1 MHKIVT
7 TIAATLTLAA
17 TLVLPR
23 AFAVEP
29 ANLSWGPVFVT
40 PTLDTR
46 LEYTDNVLR
55 TPDDDKDSM
64 ISVIK
69 PRVQAWME
77 NGLNTYSLAY
87 TMIDTRYFDSSRD
100 DYTDNQLNL
109 DIYHEFNARNRAN
122 LYAEYFDAHEER
134 GTGLS
139 EGVAELLDEPVEFER
154 TTLGG
159 DYTLGSA
166 QSRGRLLLAG
176 KTRDIEYQNFRETTR
191 YRDYSNYGLGATFF
205 WRIKGKT
212 DLVAEVRYQE
222 TEYDKV
228 DPTSREGTLDSEE
241 YNYLV
246 GLSWDA
252 TAKTSGSVKV
262 GAYDRTYDSNERSDS
277 NGFSWEADVSYQL
290 RTYSIFTLASKR
302 FSAETNGAGDAVNAN
317 RTTLG
322 WSHNWNKRSS
332 TNLTLGYLNEDY
344 EGTEREDDEYQ
355 VSASY
360 NYAMRRWLDLG
371 AGYSYADR
379 DSDIDLYEYS
389 RSVVYITAS
398 VSL

>member
-1 MHKIVT
+1 MHKSVT
-7 TIAATLTLAA
+7 TTAATLIVAA
-17 TLVLPR
+17 NMLLPR
-23 AFAVEP
+23 AFATEP
-29 ANLSWGPVFVT
+29 ANLSWGSVFVT

-55 TPDDDKDSM
+55 TQDDDKDSM

-69 PRVQAWME
+69 PRVQAWLE

-87 TMIDTRYFDSSRD
+87 TMIDYRYFDSSRD
-100 DYTDNQLNL
+100 DYTDNQFNL
-109 DIYHEFNARNRAN
+109 DIYHAFNARNQAN

-154 TTLGG
+154 ITLGG
-159 DYTLGSA
+159 DYTLGSE

-176 KTRDIEYQNFRETTR
+176 KTHDIEYQNFREETQ

-212 DLVAEVRYQE
+212 DLVAEIRYQE
-222 TEYDKV
+222 TEYDKL
-228 DPTSREGTLDSEE
+228 DPFSREGTLDSEE

-246 GLSWDA
+246 GLAWDA
-252 TAKTSGSVKV
+252 SAKTSGSVKV

-277 NGFSWEADVSYQL
+277 NGFSWEADVSYEL
-290 RTYSIFTLASKR
+290 RSYSIFTLTSKR
-302 FSAETNGAGDAVNAN
+302 FSEETNGLGDAVNAQ

-332 TNLTLGYLNEDY
+332 TNLTLGYLYEDY
-344 EGTEREDDEYQ
+344 EGTEREDDEYE

-360 NYAMRRWLDLG
+360 NYSMRRWLDLG

-379 DSDIDLYEYS
+379 DSDIDLYDYS